1 MDVIKSFVMLSMARI
16 NTRKIFYN
24 DFFAMGVIAI
34 SLLLADVLI
43 RQQVNFAYLILL
55 WSSVALYFYVFFFKG
70 DTKDKET
77 NNPSLVRNWK
87 SFIKD

>member
-1 MDVIKSFVMLSMARI
+1 MDVIKSFIMLSMARI
-16 NTRKIFYN
+16 NIRKIFYN

-34 SLLLADVLI
+34 SLLLADILI
-43 RQQVNFAYLILL
+43 RQQVSFVCLILL

-70 DTKDKET
+70 DTNKDS
-77 NNPSLVRNWK
+77 SLVQNWK